1 MLLPK
6 SKTSLKDRQKQQKEK
21 LKKTCTITTARTT
34 MITEPPPSQ
43 DAAPTATD
51 KAVKGSAGETNTTS
65 ISEENDRLLES
76 TLARLARGL
85 PKRELKLM
93 VSEADECEALLLK
106 DIEELEKAL
115 EGNTEGTADLDVI
128 LEHPL
133 TPLDRYWTASALLGR
148 LRGDLTVPS
157 IHTVPGGPNLLPPPK
172 PTNVGDPSALVA
184 LLKNPIYTKKHATTV
199 DLLATWKKISSHR
212 TALVFKKPV
221 KAEDAP
227 GYTDRIV
234 FPMDLSLIRK
244 MIIARKVESY
254 SDMHQYVGLISHN
267 CVKYNGR
274 ETDYGM
280 VAREFEAMADD
291 VFLKANA
298 AVVAAVEN
306 APIVA
311 PTVAPVATTSAAAAP
326 VATATANSRPEPA
339 KS

>member
-1 MLLPK
+1 
-6 SKTSLKDRQKQQKEK
+6 
-21 LKKTCTITTARTT
+21 
-34 MITEPPPSQ
+34 
-43 DAAPTATD
+43 
-51 KAVKGSAGETNTTS
+51 
-65 ISEENDRLLES
+65 
-76 TLARLARGL
+76 
-85 PKRELKLM
+85 
-93 VSEADECEALLLK
+93 
-106 DIEELEKAL
+106 LEKAL
-115 EGNTEGTADLDVI
+115 EGNTEGTADLDAI
-128 LEHPL
+128 LENPL

-148 LRGDLTVPS
+148 LRGDLSVPS

-172 PTNVGDPSALVA
+172 PGNVGDPSALVA

-244 MIIARKVESY
+244 MIVARKVQSY
-254 SDMHQYVGLISHN
+254 ADMHQYVGLISHN

-291 VFLKANA
+291 VFLKANIAVTA
-298 AVVAAVEN
+298 AEN
-306 APIVA
+306 APTVA
-311 PTVAPVATTSAAAAP
+311 PTVAVVATASAAAAP
-326 VATATANSRPEPA
+326 VATATATANSRPEPT

>member
-1 MLLPK
+1 
-6 SKTSLKDRQKQQKEK
+6 
-21 LKKTCTITTARTT
+21 
-34 MITEPPPSQ
+34 MITKPPPSQ
-43 DAAPTATD
+43 DAPAATAT
-51 KAVKGSAGETNTTS
+51 AVKSSADQPKIPS
-65 ISEENDRLLES
+65 SSEVDDQLLNS

-93 VSEADECEALLLK
+93 ISEADECEALLLK
-106 DIEELEKAL
+106 DIEVLEKAL
-115 EGNTEGTADLDVI
+115 EGSAEDDADLDAI
-128 LEHPL
+128 LESPL

-157 IHTVPGGPNLLPPPK
+157 IQFVPGGPNMLPPPK
-172 PTNVGDPSALVA
+172 PGNVGDPSALVA
-184 LLKNPIYTKKHATTV
+184 LLKSPIYTKNHATTV

-221 KAEDAP
+221 RGEDAP

-244 MIIARKVESY
+244 MIVARKVQSFA
-254 SDMHQYVGLISHN
+254 DMHQYVGLISHN

-280 VAREFEAMADD
+280 VAREFEAMADEFIRQA
-291 VFLKANA
+291 VTA
-298 AVVAAVEN
+298 ADNVPAVAPKVATAATAPAVAAV
-306 APIVA
+306 
-311 PTVAPVATTSAAAAP
+311 AAP
-326 VATATANSRPEPA
+326 ATAAPNPEPA